1 MVDEKRLINYQTVEI
16 SKEEI
21 TEMFSEDSCIDLELV
36 LENKKNW
43 RAIYQHL
50 IYFMMYAVSDE
61 SLRYRTVTIFKGSDK
76 SFKPMVISII
86 KLTINMIMF
95 YSLVKTDSV
104 DILSNDM
111 VLIEPYAFKSHT

>member
-43 RAIYQHL
+43 RAI
-50 IYFMMYAVSDE
+50 
-61 SLRYRTVTIFKGSDK
+61 
-76 SFKPMVISII
+76 
-86 KLTINMIMF
+86 
-95 YSLVKTDSV
+95 
-104 DILSNDM
+104 
-111 VLIEPYAFKSHT
+111 

>member
-1 MVDEKRLINYQTVEI
+1 
-16 SKEEI
+16 
-21 TEMFSEDSCIDLELV
+21 
-36 LENKKNW
+36 
-43 RAIYQHL
+43 
-50 IYFMMYAVSDE
+50 MMYAVSDE

-111 VLIEPYAFKSHT
+111 VLIEPYAFKKSYIEQWINDYVIECDGISKDEKCIIMIYHFI